1 MSVWDKY
8 ENRMSVRG
16 LTEREAYK
24 KREEQSINRRLP
36 NNLSYFEVTID
47 GIPQIVSI
55 DNSDNLNEKTI
66 RSMPG
71 EDIRHGGLVEWMNE
85 RWLITEKDANTTIYA
100 RGKLLQ
106 CNYLL
111 KWIDSEHVI
120 HEQWCCVEDG
130 TKYLTGELEDRNFI
144 VTRGDSRIAVTIA
157 RNHDTAKLNR
167 ESRFIIDD
175 PESTRPLSYLLT
187 KPLKLGM
194 AYGENGVFK
203 FVLQEVT
210 ATGDDNFELQ
220 IADYY
225 KHFPELRPNKVEPVV
240 INKGEVWL

>member
-8 ENRMSVRG
+8 EIRMGVRG

-130 TKYLTGELEDRNFI
+130 TKLEIASAYRNVREKLPIELLEQMYVIYTYIHPKANR
-144 VTRGDSRIAVTIA
+144 A
-157 RNHDTAKLNR
+157 TA
-167 ESRFIIDD
+167 
-175 PESTRPLSYLLT
+175 
-187 KPLKLGM
+187 
-194 AYGENGVFK
+194 
-203 FVLQEVT
+203 
-210 ATGDDNFELQ
+210 
-220 IADYY
+220 
-225 KHFPELRPNKVEPVV
+225 
-240 INKGEVWL
+240 